1 MTNSSS
7 ALEVQSSSFQQQQRQ
22 GIRLPPRPDEAG
34 VRASTDRLDFDD
46 RVVTMG
52 STADGQ
58 SLVIPENR
66 ARGTL
71 PPHLRIVGE
80 DSAAK
85 PPSDDTRD
93 DQESLKCVRDGRIS
107 EVKQLLAGASS
118 EDWDGEGSMPLS
130 KSTVDSAVA
139 FLRACPEEAFLSEI
153 DYAADATG
161 DGDVMLTWA
170 VGYDHLFTVLLTSD
184 CQLLHSAVSPTSTR
198 ERKGV
203 TDWVETDELPEGI
216 GTCFDRLTAATS

>member
-7 ALEVQSSSFQQQQRQ
+7 ALEVQSSSFLQQQRQ
-22 GIRLPPRPDEAG
+22 GIRLPPRPEEAG

-52 STADGQ
+52 STADGR
-58 SLVIPENR
+58 SLVIPEIR
-66 ARGTL
+66 ASGPP
-71 PPHLRIVGE
+71 PPHLRIVRE

-85 PPSDDTRD
+85 PPPDETPD
-93 DQESLKCVRDGRIS
+93 DQESLKRVRDRRIS
-107 EVKQLLAGASS
+107 EVRQLLAGASS
-118 EDWDGEGSMPLS
+118 DDWDGEGSTPLS

-139 FLRACPEEAFLSEI
+139 FLRACPEQAFLSEI

-170 VGYDHLFTVLLTSD
+170 VGYDHLFTVLLTSG
-184 CQLLHSAVSPTSTR
+184 CQVLHSAVSPTSAR

-203 TDWVETDELPEGI
+203 TDWVKNDKLPEGV
-216 GTCFDRLTAATS
+216 GPCFDRLTSAIS